1 MVFIHDEGSEFRAP
15 LDKVWKLNTTK
26 GEHSHP
32 SLRNSRSEMEGE
44 HPILRYET
52 QMPDGSWAKHKVRLT
67 LLPPV
72 GIAFETL
79 EGPMAGSKSFQYYT
93 PKGAKTGITVVG
105 VSGPAGSAGSVAS
118 AGGSSNVLACRNG
131 PLLAGAGATLA
142 TLIRSSWRVSGP
154 KPAALTI
161 GLVALPG

>member
-1 MVFIHDEGSEFRAP
+1 MVFIHDEGSEFHASI
-15 LDKVWKLNTTK
+15 DKVWKLNESE
-26 GEHSHP
+26 GVHSHP
-32 SLRNSRSEMEGE
+32 SLRNSRTEMEGE

-52 QMPDGSWAKHKVRLT
+52 QMPDGSWAKNKVRMT

-105 VSGPAGSAGSVAS
+105 EWVSPGVPDAVIKGA
-118 AGGSSNVLACRNG
+118 VLKFLETVFKEDQAN
-131 PLLAGAGATLA
+131 LA
-142 TLIRSSWRVSGP
+142 
-154 KPAALTI
+154 KM
-161 GLVALPG
+161 